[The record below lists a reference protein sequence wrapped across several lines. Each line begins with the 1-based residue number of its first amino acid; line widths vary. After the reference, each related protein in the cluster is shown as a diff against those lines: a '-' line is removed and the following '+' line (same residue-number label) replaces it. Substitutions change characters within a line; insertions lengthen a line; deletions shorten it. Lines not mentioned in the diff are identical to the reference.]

1 MTSQRGHTASC
12 AGGFVCSS
20 LSVTVRLDRH
30 RAHLS
35 QQSRRSVVRT
45 RRRIQDLYA
54 DQGKWKDKYR
64 INHSNLVM
72 QLFECGFVLGDNSA
86 NQERIEVFMRRR
98 FPVAADDD

>member
-1 MTSQRGHTASC
+1 M
-12 AGGFVCSS
+12 
-20 LSVTVRLDRH
+20 
-30 RAHLS
+30 
-35 QQSRRSVVRT
+35 VRT
-45 RRRIQDLYA
+45 SPPIQGLYT

-86 NQERIEVFMRRR
+86 NQERIEAFMRRR